1 MGSGKSETRFSIKI
15 TPLPHSLPPHTYI
28 GAALV
33 EARQRNWKLMLLVVV
48 LSDRDPLRNS
58 LSSTLNALKRENEHP
73 CALS

>member
-1 MGSGKSETRFSIKI
+1 MGSDKSETRFSIQI

-33 EARQRNWKLMLLVVV
+33 GARQRNWKFV
-48 LSDRDPLRNS
+48 LSVIVVTDRDPLRNS